1 MRKYYWEAPKN
12 APKAKTGNHV
22 AKAQHGF
29 FNKLETT
36 DHSVLPVTK
45 ALSKLERARLQRAK
59 SKVEPNQGLTF
70 ILFEFERP
78 IGE

>member
-12 APKAKTGNHV
+12 APKAKTGNYV

-36 DHSVLPVTK
+36 DKTVLPETK
-45 ALSKLERARLQRAK
+45 ALSNLERARLQRAK
-59 SKVEPNQGLTF
+59 SKADTLTASKGLKTNWN
-70 ILFEFERP
+70 P
-78 IGE
+78 IKG